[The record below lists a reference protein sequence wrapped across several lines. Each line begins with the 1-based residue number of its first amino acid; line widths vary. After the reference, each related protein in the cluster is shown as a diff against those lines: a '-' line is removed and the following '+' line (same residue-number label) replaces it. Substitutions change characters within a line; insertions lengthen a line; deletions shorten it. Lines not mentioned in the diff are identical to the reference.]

1 MNVLHMKYA
10 VEIARVGSINKA
22 AEELYVAQPNLS
34 RAIKELEADLGI
46 TVFDRTSRG
55 MVLTA
60 EGEEFIRYAKK
71 VLNQIDEIE
80 KLYKT
85 GAPIKRRFSIS
96 VPRASYISDAFARF
110 TTKIGSDSA
119 ELFYMETNSSNA
131 INNILSSDYKLG
143 IIRYAEG
150 FDKYFKEMLE
160 EKGLTYEIIAEFQ
173 YALIV
178 SNASPIA
185 SKETISFSDL
195 LPLMEISHGDPY
207 VPSLPMSVVMK
218 EEHNEDVKR
227 RVFLFERGSQFD
239 LLTENP
245 ETFMWVS
252 PLPKKLLQRYDLCL
266 KHCIDNTKIYKD
278 VLIYRKDYSLSD
290 LDNMFITELIES
302 KRKCF

>member
-1 MNVLHMKYA
+1 MHMKYA

-110 TTKIGSDSA
+110 TTKIGRDSA

-160 EKGLTYEIIAEFQ
+160 EKGLTYEVIAEFQ

-185 SKETISFSDL
+185 SKETISF
-195 LPLMEISHGDPY
+195 
-207 VPSLPMSVVMK
+207 
-218 EEHNEDVKR
+218 
-227 RVFLFERGSQFD
+227 
-239 LLTENP
+239 
-245 ETFMWVS
+245 
-252 PLPKKLLQRYDLCL
+252 
-266 KHCIDNTKIYKD
+266 
-278 VLIYRKDYSLSD
+278 LS
-290 LDNMFITELIES
+290 
-302 KRKCF
+302 K